1 LLLCVRHYLDSTKDI
16 PHTSKLIEVT
26 QLQFLTAKLAKN
38 AKIFST
44 TLRILGDFINRLGE
58 LGLLAVQVRKSY
70 I

>member
-1 LLLCVRHYLDSTKDI
+1 MKLCRLRSYAVS
-16 PHTSKLIEVT
+16 
-26 QLQFLTAKLAKN
+26 FLTAKLAKN